1 MSESVV
7 SETQGME
14 WGGGQGRNRQTKV
27 VSKREGEV
35 RLYLLLCD
43 DSFGLLQVHCQF
55 IERSPG
61 GFHLGCDQA

>member
-27 VSKREGEV
+27 VTKREGEV

-43 DSFGLLQVHCQF
+43 DSFGFTSGSLPVYREEPWWVPPWL
-55 IERSPG
+55 
-61 GFHLGCDQA
+61 